1 MLIFLLFC
9 SERDK
14 LVFDIMDEDSN
25 NKISYEEF
33 FEPSQSVQK
42 ALARAELAGRSENCT
57 ATGMITLTEAWSLSK
72 KARQYHS
79 NAMPIIA
86 MQHAEEARQKVDKLE
101 DNSGACMDEL
111 ERRQL
116 NYETVGTSAVD

>member
-1 MLIFLLFC
+1 MSAVITQRDACLFLLFC

-42 ALARAELAGRSENCT
+42 ALARAESAGVRTALQLA
-57 ATGMITLTEAWSLSK
+57 
-72 KARQYHS
+72 
-79 NAMPIIA
+79 
-86 MQHAEEARQKVDKLE
+86 
-101 DNSGACMDEL
+101 
-111 ERRQL
+111 
-116 NYETVGTSAVD
+116 